1 MTRLLRPTLTC
12 IALIALAAC
21 QGAEPPAV
29 EPSLHTPRL
38 FDGLGQI
45 HHPIS
50 TSNELAQRY
59 FDQGLALSFG
69 FNHDGAIDAFRE
81 AARLDPKCA
90 MCWWGIAFAAG
101 PNINA
106 PIGPEA
112 ARIAYGAAQQAQ
124 KLSGQASPA
133 QRAWIDAIA
142 TRYAADADATAGP
155 AGAPN
160 RIALDR
166 AFADAMRAIWLAHP
180 EDPDAAAIYAESL
193 LDLSPWN
200 YWQEDGAPREFT
212 QAAADAL
219 SAALRINP
227 DHTGALHYTIHLYER
242 FEPEKA
248 ESAADRLAVQAPDAG
263 HLVHMPAHIYYRVGR
278 YKDAFDIN
286 EQAAAADVAYFAW
299 CRASPAYAAAY
310 YTHNLHFLWA
320 SAMAEGRSDAAL
332 TASRRLVAHINPSD
346 LATFPFLEDFL
357 VTPIYTFARFGN
369 WDAILAEPVPPE
381 GQHFVAAIRH
391 YARGLAFVRGGDA
404 PAADLELAALTAIA
418 ATPAVASVGFDTSG
432 GTAGQRLDIA
442 RHHLAGEIAFARG
455 DRKQAEAELVAGIAL
470 QDSLPYAEP
479 PPFYFP
485 LRQAYGVV
493 LLDAGR
499 AADAEVVYREDLRR
513 YPKNGWSLLG
523 LSQSL
528 AKQGQ
533 YGPAQYARKGFQNA
547 WVRADVPIERSRF

>member
-1 MTRLLRPTLTC
+1 MSRWIRPTFVCLV
-12 IALIALAAC
+12 LLAMGSC
-21 QGAEPPAV
+21 RGGEPPAAA
-29 EPSLHTPRL
+29 PPLHTPRL
-38 FDGLGQI
+38 FDGLGKI

-59 FDQGLALSFG
+59 FDQGLALAFG

-81 AARLDPKCA
+81 AARLDPQCA

-106 PIGPEA
+106 PMGPEA
-112 ARIAYGAAQQAQ
+112 ARLAYDAAQQAQ
-124 KLSGQASPA
+124 RLSAHASPA
-133 QRAWIDAIA
+133 ERAWIDAIQA
-142 TRYAADADATAGP
+142 RYAADAEGTAGP
-155 AGAPN
+155 SGAPN
-160 RIALDR
+160 RVALDR
-166 AFADAMRAIWLAHP
+166 AFSDAMGAVWRAYP
-180 EDPDAAAIYAESL
+180 SDPDAGAIYAESL

-200 YWQEDGAPREFT
+200 YWQDDGSPRAFT

-219 SAALRINP
+219 AASLRINP

-248 ESAADRLAVQAPDAG
+248 EPAADRLAVQAPDAG

-278 YKDAFDIN
+278 YKDSFDIN
-286 EQAAAADVAYFAW
+286 ERAAASDVAYFAW

-332 TASRRLVAHINPSD
+332 TASRRLVAHIQPVD
-346 LATFPFLEDFL
+346 LATFPFLQDFL
-357 VTPIYTFARFGN
+357 VTPIYTFARFGR
-369 WDAILAEPVPPE
+369 WDAVLAEPEPPE
-381 GQHFVAAIRH
+381 GQFFVAGIRH
-391 YARGLAFVRGGDA
+391 YARGLAFVRQGDLA
-404 PAADLELAALTAIA
+404 AADAELAALVAIA
-418 ATPAVASVGFDTSG
+418 ATPSVADLGFDTSG

-442 RHHLAGEIAFARG
+442 RHHLVAEIAFARG
-455 DRKQAEAELVAGIAL
+455 DRRRAEAELVAGVAL

-485 LRQAYGVV
+485 LRQALGVV
-493 LLDAGR
+493 LLASGR
-499 AADAEVVYREDLRR
+499 AADAEAVYREDLRR

-547 WVRADVPIERSRF
+547 WARADVPLERSSF